1 MATFLDDIKDLTE
14 NIISESSQWYKEQIK
29 DLYNRNQDKLFKKT
43 TLPKIGGMY
52 LFSYDPKLKEILPF
66 YDMHPL
72 VVPLEYYN
80 DGFLGLNLHYLPP
93 LARSAL
99 LDRLIIISNNAKYDD
114 NTKLRVSYSILSNVA
129 KNTNFKVCVKRY
141 LYGHVR
147 SSFYEV
153 TPNDWKKVV
162 VMPLQRWKVNS
173 NQKYAGSPPY

>member
-1 MATFLDDIKDLTE
+1 MATFLDDIKDVTE
-14 NIISESSQWYKEQIK
+14 KMVSEGSQWYKDKLK

-43 TLPKIGGMY
+43 TLPKLGGMY
-52 LFSYDPKLKEILPF
+52 LFSYDPKTKEKLPF

-72 VVPLEYYN
+72 VVPIDYKN

-99 LDRLIIISNNAKYDD
+99 LNRLMDISNNDKYDA
-114 NTKLRVSYSILSNVA
+114 NTKVNVSYGVLNTVA
-129 KNTNFKVCVKRY
+129 RNSNFKVCVKRY

-153 TPNDWKKVV
+153 NPSDWRKVV
-162 VMPLQRWKVNS
+162 VMPLQRWRVNS